1 MPAQLRAGTAKS
13 DITTNAPGA
22 VINDPLYAK
31 ALVLDD
37 GTTTLVL
44 LAMDVTAIGGIG
56 EVSDDFLPQLRARLE
71 DELAIPGGNVLVNA
85 SHTHPPG
92 SILCSHEEQLARTFD
107 AVRRAKENLTP
118 AKVGVGV
125 GREDR
130 FIINRTL
137 RLKDGKHWTIRHAN
151 PCPPDDEVAEL
162 GPLDPEIGL
171 LRVDR
176 LDGTPLAVVYNF
188 ACHALLG
195 IPGGAITAN
204 FSGGA
209 SAVIEECLG
218 PDAMALFLQG
228 AGGDVC
234 EILYKDPNRPRDCRQ
249 VGPMLGLSVLEALAG
264 VETGDATLKVVSE
277 TVRLPRR
284 TDVPDRIATLRAE
297 QEQLLASLR
306 FTSLNFRSFLPL
318 YLRYALNPDH
328 PADYSYRYLQAD
340 AIGETDL
347 NGMDAENRGNL
358 DKYLSNIRAM
368 ERLARIQDDI
378 GTLLKHKADNDA
390 SGEDTIAAEIMAMKI
405 GDFVLITAPI
415 EVLTRVGMNV
425 KSASPHQHTF
435 MSAFTNGYMHYGP
448 PAEDYDKQ
456 GYEVTECLLGAGW
469 QEIYEKKA
477 AELLARL

>member
-1 MPAQLRAGTAKS
+1 MPIQLRAGTAKS
-13 DITTNAPGA
+13 DLTTEAPGI

-37 GTTTLVL
+37 GDTTLVL
-44 LAMDVTAIGGIG
+44 LAMDVTAIGGIC
-56 EVSDDFLPQLRARLE
+56 EVSDDFMSQLRGRLTS
-71 DELAIPGGNVLVNA
+71 ELGIPGENVLVNA

-92 SILCSHEEQLARTFD
+92 SILCGQDEQVARTFD
-107 AVRRAKENLTP
+107 AVRRAKDNLTP
-118 AKVGVGV
+118 VTVGVGV
-125 GREDR
+125 GRDDR

-137 RLKDGKHWTIRHAN
+137 RLKDGRQWTIRHAN
-151 PCPPDDEVAEL
+151 PCPPDEAVAEL
-162 GPLDPEIGL
+162 GPLDPEIGV

-176 LDGTPLAVVYNF
+176 LDGTPLAVVYNY
-188 ACHALLG
+188 ACHTLLG
-195 IPGGAITAN
+195 IPGGAVTAN
-204 FSGGA
+204 FPGFA
-209 SAVIEECLG
+209 SAVIEDCLG
-218 PDAMALFLQG
+218 HEAMALFLQG

-234 EILYKDPNRPRDCRQ
+234 ELLYKDVNRPRDCRPM
-249 VGPMLGLSVLEALAG
+249 GPMIGMSVLQALEG
-264 VETGDATLKVVSE
+264 VETSDATLKVVSE

-284 TDVPDRIATLRAE
+284 TDIPDRIAALKAE

-306 FTSLNFRSFLPL
+306 GTSLNFRSFLPL
-318 YLRYALNPDH
+318 YLRYALNPEY
-328 PADYSYRYLQAD
+328 PADYSYRYLHAE
-340 AIGETDL
+340 AVGETEL
-347 NGMDAENRGNL
+347 VGMDAENRQNL

-368 ERLARIQDDI
+368 ERLAHIQDDL

-415 EVLTRVGMNV
+415 EVLSQVGLNV
-425 KSASPHQHTF
+425 KQASPHKHTF

-448 PAEDYDKQ
+448 PAEDYDKG

-469 QEIYEKKA
+469 QQIYEKKA

>member
-234 EILYKDPNRPRDCRQ
+234 EVLYKDPNRPRDCRQ

-328 PADYSYRYLQAD
+328 PAASSYRYLQAD